1 MDFEAVSIMWAGMLE
16 CEISETQRISI
27 YKTNPGIKCSFSSLE
42 MKWVK
47 MVVGFKFG

>member
-1 MDFEAVSIMWAGMLE
+1 MWVGVLE
-16 CEISETQRISI
+16 CEKSEISRISI
-27 YKTNPGIKCSFSSLE
+27 FKTIPGIKCSFSSLE